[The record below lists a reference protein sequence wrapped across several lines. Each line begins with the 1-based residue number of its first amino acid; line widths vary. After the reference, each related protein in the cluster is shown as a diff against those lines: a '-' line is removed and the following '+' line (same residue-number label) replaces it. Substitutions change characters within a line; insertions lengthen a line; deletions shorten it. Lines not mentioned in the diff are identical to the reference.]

1 MLLSLRGGGGGGV
14 ERSGEGVAEVVDVRP
29 SLE

>member
-1 MLLSLRGGGGGGV
+1 MLLSLRGGGGGV

>member
-1 MLLSLRGGGGGGV
+1 MLLSLRRGGGV